1 MHGEI
6 GIVAVRTAT
15 ILHVS
20 SPSFFSRYMQYTVSI
35 AQNPASV
42 KGERRFSARQCQR
55 HRPPCPFL
63 QRLRFFARRPL
74 LPAGEKQDAAY
85 GNLHKCLPVRSEP
98 AFSAL
103 FSRSRVAFC
112 PRLMQVFR
120 EAFLQKGRHPRRSA
134 LSAAPPILCATRA
147 AAPSRPPCIH
157 APAASMAPP
166 AWPYACPRR
175 LRRRPPFVPPRA
187 RARPAHRLSPPAVS
201 AAGTG
206 GAADTAPAW
215 APCGANT
222 AGSLRRKAA

>member
-42 KGERRFSARQCQR
+42 KGEHRFSARQCQR
-55 HRPPCPFL
+55 HRPPAAPPIPATSS
-63 QRLRFFARRPL
+63 FFARRPL
-74 LPAGEKQDAAY
+74 LPAGEKQDAAD

-98 AFSAL
+98 AFSVL

-120 EAFLQKGRHPRRSA
+120 EAFLQKGRHPRGSA
-134 LSAAPPILCATRA
+134 LPPARTRA
-147 AAPSRPPCIH
+147 PAVSREPPGSAICLSPSAPKAAALCT
-157 APAASMAPP
+157 
-166 AWPYACPRR
+166 
-175 LRRRPPFVPPRA
+175 PRA
-187 RARPAHRLSPPAVS
+187 RACPAHRLSPPAVS
-201 AAGTG
+201 AAPPVP
-206 GAADTAPAW
+206 AADTAPAW